1 MKAAAEIVVDR
12 PLEVVWRWAADPRNW
27 ENWQEGVRD
36 VRVQGRLVEGGRISS
51 RYEYGGSLHD
61 FDYELVVREPPRR
74 QLVRSLEGPF
84 RFESELVLSEHARG
98 TLVRQ
103 TVEAGA
109 DGRFTAFLY
118 ALGAPF
124 MRRGLRRRIKAQLRR
139 LKEAIELTGV
149 R

>member
-1 MKAAAEIVVDR
+1 VKAAAEIVVDR

-36 VRVQGRLVEGGRISS
+36 VRVQGRLVEGGRIES
-51 RYEYGGSLHD
+51 RYEYGGELHD
-61 FDYELVVREPPRR
+61 FVYELVLRDPPRR
-74 QLVRSLEGPF
+74 QVVRSLDGPF
-84 RFESELVLSEHARG
+84 RFESELLLSEHARG

-103 TVEAGA
+103 AVEAGA

-118 ALGAPF
+118 ALAGPF
-124 MRRGLRRRIKAQLRR
+124 LRRGLRRRIKAQLVR
-139 LKEAIELTGV
+139 LKQAIELTGV

>member
-1 MKAAAEIVVDR
+1 VKATAEIVVDR

-51 RYEYGGSLHD
+51 RYEYGGSLHE

-74 QLVRSLEGPF
+74 QLVRSLDGPF
-84 RFESELVLSEHARG
+84 RFESELLLSEHSRG

>member
-1 MKAAAEIVVDR
+1 VRAAAEIVVDR

-36 VRVQGRLVEGGRISS
+36 VHVQGRLVEGGRIAS
-51 RYEYGGSLHD
+51 RYEYGGGVHD
-61 FDYELVVREPPRR
+61 FVYELVLRDPPRR
-74 QLVRSLEGPF
+74 QLVRTLDGPF
-84 RFESELVLSEHARG
+84 AFESELLLSEHARG

-103 TVEAGA
+103 SVDAGP

-118 ALGAPF
+118 VAAGPF
-124 MRRGLRRRIKAQLRR
+124 LRHGLRRRIKAQLRR
-139 LKEAIELTGV
+139 LKDAIELTGV

>member
-51 RYEYGGSLHD
+51 RYEYGGSLHE

-74 QLVRSLEGPF
+74 QLVRSLDGPF
-84 RFESELVLSEHARG
+84 SFESELLLSEHARG

>member
-1 MKAAAEIVVDR
+1 VRAAATTVVDR
-12 PLEVVWRWAADPRNW
+12 PREVVWQWAADPRNW

-36 VRVQGRLVEGGRISS
+36 VRVSGRLVAGARIAS
-51 RYEYGGSLHD
+51 RYEYGGGVHE
-61 FDYELVVREPPRR
+61 FEYELVEREPPRR

-84 RFESELVLSEHARG
+84 SFQSELELREHARG

-103 TVEAGA
+103 TVEAGP
-109 DGRFTAFLY
+109 DSRFTAFLY
-118 ALGAPF
+118 VLLGPF
-124 MRRGLRRRIKAQLRR
+124 LRRGLRRRIEAQLRR

>member
-36 VRVQGRLVEGGRISS
+36 VRVEGRLVEGGRIAS
-51 RYEYGGSLHD
+51 RYEYGGELHD
-61 FDYELVVREPPRR
+61 FEYELVMRDPPRR
-74 QLVRSLEGPF
+74 QLVRSLDGPF
-84 RFESELVLSEHARG
+84 RFESELLLSEHARG
-98 TLVRQ
+98 TRVRQ
-103 TVEAGA
+103 AVDAGP

-118 ALGAPF
+118 AAGAPF

>member
-12 PLEVVWRWAADPRNW
+12 PLEVVWRWAGDPRNW

-109 DGRFTAFLY
+109 DGHFTAFLY

>member
-1 MKAAAEIVVDR
+1 VRAAAEIVVDR

-36 VRVQGRLVEGGRISS
+36 VHVQGRLVEGGRIAS
-51 RYEYGGSLHD
+51 RYEYGGRVHD
-61 FDYELVVREPPRR
+61 FEYELVLRDPPRR

-84 RFESELVLSEHARG
+84 AFESELLLSEHARG

-103 TVEAGA
+103 RVDAGP

-118 ALGAPF
+118 AVGGPF
-124 MRRGLRRRIKAQLRR
+124 LRHGLRRRIRAQLRR
-139 LKEAIELTGV
+139 LKDAIELTGV

>member
-1 MKAAAEIVVDR
+1 VRAAAEIVVDR

-36 VRVQGRLVEGGRISS
+36 VRVQGRLVEGGRIAS
-51 RYEYGGSLHD
+51 RYEYGGRVHD
-61 FDYELVVREPPRR
+61 FEYELVLREPPRR
-74 QLVRSLEGPF
+74 QLVRSLAGPF
-84 RFESELVLSEHARG
+84 PFESELLLSEHARG

-103 TVEAGA
+103 AVDAGA

-118 ALGAPF
+118 LAAGPLL
-124 MRRGLRRRIKAQLRR
+124 RHGLRRRIKAQLRR
-139 LKEAIELTGV
+139 LKDAIELTGV